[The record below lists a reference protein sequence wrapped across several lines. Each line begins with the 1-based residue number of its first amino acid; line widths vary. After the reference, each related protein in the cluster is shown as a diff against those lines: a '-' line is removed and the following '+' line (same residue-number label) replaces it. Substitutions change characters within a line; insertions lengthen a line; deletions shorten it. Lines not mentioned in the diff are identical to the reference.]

1 MMTDRAPTAEGVIA
15 AAKRIAPYVVKTPL
29 LESADLNARV
39 GGRVLM
45 KAETL
50 QHGGSFKFRGAI
62 NRLLQLSDQERRAGV
77 VAWSSGNHAQG
88 VARAAK
94 LLGVRATI
102 VMPRDA
108 PTIKIDQVRA
118 FGGEVVFFDR
128 YTEDREAIGLAIAR
142 ESGAALAPSFDHPDI
157 VEGQGTLSLEAHAQA
172 EAAGASLDAFVFC
185 CGGGGMGS
193 GGAIIL
199 EKLSPRTA
207 IVLAEPQGFDDAA
220 RSLAAGRIERSDITR
235 KTLCDALATPA
246 LSALTFGILGR
257 RAASAF
263 AVSDADVERA
273 MRFAFRDLKLVL
285 EPGGAAALAGVLAG
299 KIDARGRTLAITLSG
314 GNVDPA
320 LFSQALARS
329 D

>member
-1 MMTDRAPTAEGVIA
+1 MNKGAPTADGVVA
-15 AAKRIAPYVVKTPL
+15 AAERIAPYSVKTPL

-62 NRLLQLSDQERRAGV
+62 NRLLQLTDAERRAGV

-94 LLGVRATI
+94 LLGVPATI

-108 PTIKIDQVRA
+108 PSIKIEQVRA
-118 FGGEVVFFDR
+118 FGGEIVFFDR
-128 YTEDREAIGLAIAR
+128 YTEDREAIGLSIAR
-142 ESGAALAPSFDHPDI
+142 DQGAALAPSFDHPDI
-157 VEGQGTLSLEAHAQA
+157 IEGQGTLALEAQSQA
-172 EAAGASLDAFVFC
+172 AAMGAALDAFVFC

-193 GGAIIL
+193 GGSLIL
-199 EKLSPRTA
+199 EKISPRTR

-220 RSLAAGRIERSDITR
+220 RSLAAGRIERSDISQ

-246 LSALTFGILGR
+246 LSALTFGILSQRG
-257 RAASAF
+257 ADAF
-263 AVSDADVERA
+263 SVSDAEVEAA

-299 KIDARGRTLAITLSG
+299 KVEARNRTVAIALSG

-320 LFSQALARS
+320 LFARIIARS